1 MKDLI
6 SQSLLLVSEIGVV
19 VVMLI
24 ILVRER
30 KKRKEKEKKNKRSV
44 RNSALP
50 KTQTLYLD

>member
-1 MKDLI
+1 MQELI

-24 ILVRER
+24 ILVKER
-30 KKRKEKEKKNKRSV
+30 KKRKGKEKKNKRSV
-44 RNSALP
+44 RNSAIP

>member
-1 MKDLI
+1 MQELI

-44 RNSALP
+44 RNSAIP